1 MEGAHVCDPPMALEG
16 LLLCNEAIPAHREG
30 SSAHTAS
37 VVPVHSREWEEEEE
51 EGEPQGGGHGIQTAS
66 HQQNKNTDQ
75 CKDQEEGNA
84 FHEHT
89 ACNLMTEG
97 GNLGVDAY
105 DLLEGA
111 FHDQGVVHTCADG
124 AE

>member
-1 MEGAHVCDPPMALEG
+1 MVGGHVCDPPMALEG
-16 LLLCNEAIPAHREG
+16 LLLCNEAFQAHPEG

-37 VVPVHSREWEEEEE
+37 VVPGHSREWEEE

-75 CKDQEEGNA
+75 CKDQEEDNA

-89 ACNLMTEG
+89 ACSLTKEG
-97 GNLGVDAY
+97 DNLGVDAY

-111 FHDQGVVHTCADG
+111 FHGQGVVRTCADG
-124 AE
+124 AA